1 MASPKNKKSKM
12 RKRQRVGQLEKA
24 IVAVFTGQRDERGV
38 FHGQGAHA
46 FAVGVWIFQMVVVS
60 VTCSA
65 RTKLVLQDDV
75 ALVEFRH
82 FMSDLAVGLLD
93 FRMEEAD
100 GDAFVLRI
108 LFAKDF
114 AFAAAEDGGISN
126 SFIRRTFGTRT
137 PP

>member
-1 MASPKNKKSKM
+1 MARLVFAEGGYEAP
-12 RKRQRVGQLEKA
+12 RRAADHCLHVEKA
-24 IVAVFTGQRDERGV
+24 VMAVFAGEGDDRHV
-38 FHGQGAHA
+38 LHGKGAHA
-46 FAVGVWIFQMVVVS
+46 FAVGVRIFQIVVVS

-82 FMSDLAVGLLD
+82 FMSDLSVGLLD

-108 LFAKDF
+108 FFAEDF
-114 AFAAAEDGGISN
+114 AFTATEDG
-126 SFIRRTFGTRT
+126 
-137 PP
+137 